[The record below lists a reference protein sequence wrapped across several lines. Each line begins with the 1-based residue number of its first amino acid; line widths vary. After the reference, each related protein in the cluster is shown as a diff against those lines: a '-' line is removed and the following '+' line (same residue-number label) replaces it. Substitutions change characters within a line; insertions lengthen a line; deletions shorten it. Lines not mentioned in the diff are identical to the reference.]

1 MRSVSRGAR
10 LGVAEIKSVSD
21 SLLLDLLELFPV
33 TMYLCC
39 GHPPRKARSA
49 RVARQIKSM

>member
-33 TMYLCC
+33 TTYLCC
-39 GHPPRKARSA
+39 GHPPRKARNA
-49 RVARQIKSM
+49 HVARQIKSM

>member
-1 MRSVSRGAR
+1 MRSMSRGAR

-33 TMYLCC
+33 TTYLCC
-39 GHPPRKARSA
+39 GHPSRAARGA
-49 RVARQIKSM
+49 HVAQQIKSI